1 MSGRTSFIARI
12 VVAGTAGL
20 IYDRAVL
27 RLAVA
32 CAAAVAL
39 VAAAPAPAAQPL
51 PVSFHAYTSAADFNA
66 AGSSFEGARVT
77 KDGGALTYGRSAGTL
92 DYSDAYGSPAR
103 TYGYARWTS
112 PWFQTGFGFTELV
125 SSWNAATPAGTWILV
140 EMQATRDGGAT
151 STKWYTMGRWAST
164 DADVHRNSVGGQGDA
179 DGYVAIDTF
188 FAKDHPFTGY
198 RLRVTL
204 AKLASASSAP
214 TVAMVG
220 AVASDMPNA
229 NPYVPS
235 PLGGAEGIELAVP
248 RFSQE
253 IHAGEYPQFDGGGE
267 AWCSPTSTSMILAYW
282 NRGPAAAD
290 YAYVQADYPNVVDP
304 WVDFAAARTYDY
316 HYQGAGNWPFNTAYA
331 ATYGLEAEV
340 TQLRSLAE
348 AEQFVK
354 AGIPLVA
361 SIAFEPNKLDGF
373 LFRGTD
379 GHLLTIVGFTAAG
392 DVISNDPASP
402 SDATVRHVYGRA
414 PFEKAWLKATGGIVY
429 VIHPSSVPLPP
440 PAVPQQPNW

>member
-1 MSGRTSFIARI
+1 VIR
-12 VVAGTAGL
+12 
-20 IYDRAVL
+20 RA
-27 RLAVA
+27 LAVA
-32 CAAAVAL
+32 AL
-39 VAAAPAPAAQPL
+39 MLATAAPARAGQPL
-51 PVSFHAYTSAADFNA
+51 PVSFHAWTAAADFTA
-66 AGSSFEGARVT
+66 PGSSFEGAKLT
-77 KDGGALTYGRSAGTL
+77 KDGGAIAYGSSAGTAA
-92 DYSDAYGSPAR
+92 YSDAYGSPAR
-103 TYGYARWTS
+103 TYSYARWTS
-112 PWFQTGFGFTELV
+112 PFFQTGFGFTELV
-125 SSWNAATPAGTWILV
+125 SSWNATTPAGTWIQV
-140 EMQATRDGGAT
+140 EMQATGDAGAT
-151 STKWYTMGRWAST
+151 STKWYTMGRWASG
-164 DADVHRNSVGGQGDA
+164 DGDIRRNSVGGQGDA

-204 AKLASASSAP
+204 WKLPGSSAGP
-214 TVAMVG
+214 TVSSVG

-253 IHAGEYPQFDGGGE
+253 IHTGEYPQFDGGGE

-282 NRGPAAAD
+282 NRGPSPAD
-290 YAYVQADYPNVVDP
+290 YAYVQSDYPSVVDP
-304 WVDFAAARTYDY
+304 WVDFAARATYDY

-331 ATYGLEAEV
+331 ASYGLEAEV
-340 TQLRSLAE
+340 TQLRSLNE

-379 GHLLTIVGFTAAG
+379 GHLLTIVGFDAAG
-392 DVISNDPASP
+392 NVISNDPAST
-402 SDATVRHVYGRA
+402 SDATVRHVYDRA
-414 PFEKAWLKATGGIVY
+414 QFEKAWLHATGGIVY
-429 VIHPSSVPLPP
+429 VIHPASVPLPP
-440 PAVPQQPNW
+440 AAIPSQPNW